1 MVKHESMK
9 LVTFRTKRIDGGIE
23 EIDGGIEEWME
34 KE

>member
-9 LVTFRTKRIDGGIE
+9 LVTFRIDGGIE
-23 EIDGGIEEWME
+23 KIDGGIEEWME